1 MAGEKKKIFDIE
13 IPSIRQSTSALST
26 SSDLLVGKVIKLDMA
41 KVLRGKNVDA
51 AFVIS
56 KKNDKL
62 EANFI
67 SISLIPAF
75 VKRMMR
81 KGISWLEDSFVVK
94 AKDANLQIKP
104 FMITKKK
111 IHRSVKNALRLKA
124 KEHITKMVSERG
136 AQDVFSAIIHNE
148 LQRSLTADLKKI
160 YPLSLCEIRVC
171 KIVK

>member
-1 MAGEKKKIFDIE
+1 MAEKKKVFDIE
-13 IPSIRQSTSALST
+13 IPSIRQTTSAFST
-26 SSDLLVGKVIKLDMA
+26 GSDLLVGKVIKLDMA
-41 KVLRGKNVDA
+41 KVLRGKNIDA

-67 SISLIPAF
+67 SISLIPAY

-81 KGISWLEDSFVVK
+81 KGISWLEDSFVCK
-94 AKDANLQIKP
+94 ARDANLQIKP

-111 IHRSVKNALRLKA
+111 IHRSVKNALRNKA
-124 KEHITKMVSERG
+124 KEHIIKMVSERG

-160 YPLSLCEIRVC
+160 YPLALCEIRVC
-171 KIVK
+171 KVVK